1 MNALTQK
8 PISPAN
14 IPVNAHTGA
23 NVLRG
28 STSATAQ
35 SALAAVVLMLL
46 GSQAHASPASILC
59 AQMGNL
65 HGLACL
71 GAQRSDDS
79 ASMSSGAPA
88 PTLAGTTT
96 WPVPAAM
103 PSPPPPPAPPVA
115 NMQIAEFTSPGH
127 FNWHV
132 PAGITRIEVEVIG
145 AANGSGHPGPG
156 VRRVLAVN
164 PGEAILVQVG
174 QQGGHGGVPNRAG
187 GSTWWAGGGTSWRGG
202 WSHGGAAGA
211 PAVAWGAA
219 GGTSHAGGAGGAAGW
234 GAGGGGGGAGWG
246 GGGGGGGA
254 ATGAGVA
261 SGPGGGGGSFVQ
273 GTFGT
278 IARCGAPAGAGAGW
292 GGAAG
297 AAGHHCHNPALN
309 LNPSPNL
316 HSSGHGV
323 VIIRPR

>member
-103 PSPPPPPAPPVA
+103 PAPPPPPAPPAPPLPTRGSACLDSPVWA
-115 NMQIAEFTSPGH
+115 FDVNSQRWDWYGFGGTGGWWFHWGNPFWVWNSPGLI
-127 FNWHV
+127 W
-132 PAGITRIEVEVIG
+132 GWRL
-145 AANGSGHPGPG
+145 NG
-156 VRRVLAVN
+156 
-164 PGEAILVQVG
+164 VG
-174 QQGGHGGVPNRAG
+174 FCPPPPPDV
-187 GSTWWAGGGTSWRGG
+187 S
-202 WSHGGAAGA
+202 GGA
-211 PAVAWGAA
+211 
-219 GGTSHAGGAGGAAGW
+219 
-234 GAGGGGGGAGWG
+234 
-246 GGGGGGGA
+246 
-254 ATGAGVA
+254 
-261 SGPGGGGGSFVQ
+261 
-273 GTFGT
+273 
-278 IARCGAPAGAGAGW
+278 
-292 GGAAG
+292 
-297 AAGHHCHNPALN
+297 
-309 LNPSPNL
+309 
-316 HSSGHGV
+316 
-323 VIIRPR
+323 